1 VAGDEWVSTEVTV
14 ATPVQ
19 TVWRALRD
27 REEIRRWHG
36 WEYDGIE
43 AEIDEIYIDA
53 KQADDQAH
61 TLDTGAGVFELEP
74 RADST
79 VVRVTRARPEGE
91 RWAGVLDE
99 IDQGWITFVQQLRL
113 ALERHAG
120 EVWFQS
126 DDQLG
131 LTVDDWGDGLLVVV
145 AERTGPEPNGSGAA
159 VITTY
164 GLDEREHQKLEQRW
178 QAFWKD
184 HYRER

>member
-1 VAGDEWVSTEVTV
+1 VSTEVTV

-91 RWAGVLDE
+91 RWAGVLDG

-120 EVWFQS
+120 EDRRTAYMSGEAREPHSEECSGPLGLLGLGGLRSTRPGERYEASTATGDRLAGEVWFQS

-131 LTVDDWGDGLLVVV
+131 LTVDDWG
-145 AERTGPEPNGSGAA
+145 
-159 VITTY
+159 
-164 GLDEREHQKLEQRW
+164 
-178 QAFWKD
+178 
-184 HYRER
+184 